1 MAEFVELAVDIQ
13 AVRELLTDGHLEF
26 NSVQDEA
33 EGSEL
38 IEWRQA
44 ENNWAN
50 NAALW
55 YSAKAIT

>member
-38 IEWRQA
+38 IEWR
-44 ENNWAN
+44 
-50 NAALW
+50 
-55 YSAKAIT
+55 